1 MTSNPCGKKGSGLPI
16 DLARGRGFSRIV
28 EMIVVAENRK
38 EPEMLEGSNTIFEVE
53 YFDLPGGD
61 ITSIP
66 CSSRD
71 AARILALN
79 TIKNKG

>member
-1 MTSNPCGKKGSGLPI
+1 MTSNPCGRGGSGLPI
-16 DLARGRGFSRIV
+16 DLARGGGFSRIV
-28 EMIVVAENRK
+28 EMIVVAETWK
-38 EPEMLEGSNTIFEVE
+38 EPEMLVGSHTIFEVE

-61 ITSIP
+61 ITSNP

-71 AARILALN
+71 AARILAVN